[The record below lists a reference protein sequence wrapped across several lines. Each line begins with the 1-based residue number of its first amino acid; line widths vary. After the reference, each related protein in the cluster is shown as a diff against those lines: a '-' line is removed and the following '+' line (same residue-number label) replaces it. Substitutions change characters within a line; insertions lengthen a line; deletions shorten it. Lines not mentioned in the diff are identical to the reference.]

1 MNQMEEALYRA
12 GAHIVFKTVRPDP
25 PETLPP
31 LNRMKVPGAPGVRK
45 AAKLRQQRIVGGIP
59 RDPVDKSAAL
69 VTSKTPQGCEPPTS
83 SHNDE
88 MRDR

>member
-1 MNQMEEALYRA
+1 MNQMEEALYRV

-31 LNRMKVPGAPGVRK
+31 LNRMKVPVAPGVRK

-59 RDPVDKSAAL
+59 RDPANKQAAI
-69 VTSKTPQGCEPPTS
+69 VTAKTPQGCEPPLS
-83 SHNDE
+83 SHNTE
-88 MRDR
+88 FRHS